1 MTQDP
6 TYPQKDLANR
16 LANETSPY
24 LLQHK
29 DNPVHWQPWDARA
42 LETAQA
48 LDKPILLSIGYSAC
62 HWCHVMAHESFE
74 NDAIASVMNE
84 LFINIKVDREER
96 PDIDDIYMSALHI
109 MGEQGGWPLT
119 MFLLPDGRP
128 FWGGT
133 YFPPVAKY
141 GRPGFP
147 DICREIARICKEE
160 NKKVQENV
168 EKLTEALHNKNSA
181 TFKASGIEQ
190 LSPDLPLGVP
200 EDLAGEA
207 SENLSRQINLT
218 FGGMQGAP
226 KFPQPL
232 IYDLLWQDWLR
243 SGRDVSRE
251 AVLITL
257 SGLCHGGI
265 FDHVRGGFCRYAVDA
280 EWLVP
285 HFEKMI
291 YDNALLLDLLGNVWK
306 STHDEMFKDRI
317 EKTVKWLFKEML
329 TGTSDGVGDD
339 NTAFAASLDAD
350 SEGEEGK
357 YYVWTT
363 AELRSLL
370 GENYSAFAHTYR
382 VTDEGNFSEGGAVNI
397 LNRLP
402 PSLLNEGFSEEAEHT
417 QSLSILARAQSL
429 RTPPGRDDKILA
441 DWNGLV
447 IAALARLAPVFQ
459 NKDWLDTA
467 EKTFEGIL
475 QNMSYE
481 DGGFLK
487 LAHAARGDSRLDVS
501 MAEDYANMIDAALSL
516 FSATGKAD
524 YLTTGEAL
532 NKTLEEFYADSLG
545 AFYMTSSDAVS
556 LIARPHNSYDGAT
569 PNANGTMVSVYRRL
583 SVFTGKQDY
592 RDKLEALIKTQAIT
606 AIKHYPQMPRYLT
619 ETENTRHQASCVII
633 GDPTDNGFKLLME
646 TAHAHPC
653 SGLVVHPVL
662 PGQDPPSHIPLDEV
676 AHTGAASD
684 KMSFAFGQPTAYVC
698 THNACLPPAKSVDEL
713 TARLN
718 GFLHVAVLNFE

>member
-1 MTQDP
+1 
-6 TYPQKDLANR
+6 
-16 LANETSPY
+16 
-24 LLQHK
+24 
-29 DNPVHWQPWDARA
+29 
-42 LETAQA
+42 
-48 LDKPILLSIGYSAC
+48 
-62 HWCHVMAHESFE
+62 
-74 NDAIASVMNE
+74 
-84 LFINIKVDREER
+84 
-96 PDIDDIYMSALHI
+96 
-109 MGEQGGWPLT
+109 
-119 MFLLPDGRP
+119 
-128 FWGGT
+128 
-133 YFPPVAKY
+133 
-141 GRPGFP
+141 
-147 DICREIARICKEE
+147 
-160 NKKVQENV
+160 
-168 EKLTEALHNKNSA
+168 
-181 TFKASGIEQ
+181 
-190 LSPDLPLGVP
+190 
-200 EDLAGEA
+200 
-207 SENLSRQINLT
+207 
-218 FGGMQGAP
+218 
-226 KFPQPL
+226 
-232 IYDLLWQDWLR
+232 
-243 SGRDVSRE
+243 
-251 AVLITL
+251 
-257 SGLCHGGI
+257 
-265 FDHVRGGFCRYAVDA
+265 
-280 EWLVP
+280 
-285 HFEKMI
+285 
-291 YDNALLLDLLGNVWK
+291 
-306 STHDEMFKDRI
+306 
-317 EKTVKWLFKEML
+317 
-329 TGTSDGVGDD
+329 
-339 NTAFAASLDAD
+339 
-350 SEGEEGK
+350 
-357 YYVWTT
+357 
-363 AELRSLL
+363 
-370 GENYSAFAHTYR
+370 
-382 VTDEGNFSEGGAVNI
+382 
-397 LNRLP
+397 
-402 PSLLNEGFSEEAEHT
+402 
-417 QSLSILARAQSL
+417 
-429 RTPPGRDDKILA
+429 
-441 DWNGLV
+441 V

-592 RDKLEALIKTQAIT
+592 RDKLGALIKTQAIT